1 VYADLLGYLSELRDR
16 GETWI
21 ALPAEVAAWW
31 RLRSQLKLV
40 DEGGSWQIQ
49 GEGKESARIAYASI
63 VDGQLA
69 YGFDPDA

>member
-1 VYADLLGYLSELRDR
+1 
-16 GETWI
+16 
-21 ALPAEVAAWW
+21 
-31 RLRSQLKLV
+31 LKLV